1 MGCLPRTLLLRRG
14 RSRLLLFPMDK
25 DPDRKARVEVEL
37 LQLIMLTHSVQIEVS
52 FVLEFSLQRRQRK
65 PLRVEFTGSGRGL

>member
-1 MGCLPRTLLLRRG
+1 
-14 RSRLLLFPMDK
+14 MDK

-52 FVLEFSLQRRQRK
+52 FVLEFSLQQALYYISRPSSTSTNPPCSLHPSTK
-65 PLRVEFTGSGRGL
+65 KTDDSI

>member
-1 MGCLPRTLLLRRG
+1 
-14 RSRLLLFPMDK
+14 MDK

-52 FVLEFSLQRRQRK
+52 FVVIWRYIDSHRKNVTDFSSLTKTIR
-65 PLRVEFTGSGRGL
+65 